1 MKDDKLPDIGH
12 VTTEIID
19 GLRIRLS
26 RSGRSSGLP
35 VLLTSPWPE
44 SIYAFH
50 RVLPHFVEAH
60 PVIAIDL
67 PGFGHS
73 ESRPDVMSPR
83 AMGAFLIK
91 VAAHLN
97 LDRLHGVGPDVGALA
112 FLFAAADHPRLFE
125 SLAVGG
131 AATRVDL
138 AAGSLK
144 NLIASPKGAFAA
156 INGADAVSDYL
167 TQAAQITPPAII
179 DDFRHASAGRRFED
193 ATQYIRAYN
202 EDLPPLEQR
211 LRQIQTPVLV
221 IAGKND
227 PIVPP
232 ANSQFLADRLPRN
245 RLSLLEAAHRVWEE
259 APEDYS
265 RRIMSWVG
273 GEYRGAFGQP
283 EQNS

>member
-1 MKDDKLPDIGH
+1 MKDEKLPDIGH

-26 RSGRSSGLP
+26 RSGRSDGLP

-50 RVLPHFVEAH
+50 RVLPYFAEAH

-73 ESRPDVMSPR
+73 ESRSDVMSPR
-83 AMGAFLIK
+83 AMGSFLVK

-97 LDRLHGVGPDVGALA
+97 LDRMHGVGPDVGALA

-125 SLAVGG
+125 SLALGG

-138 AAGSLK
+138 AAGRLRD
-144 NLIASPKGAFAA
+144 LIASPKGTFAA
-156 INGADAVSDYL
+156 TNGADAISGYL
-167 TQAAQITPPAII
+167 TQAAQITPAAII
-179 DDFRHASAGRRFED
+179 DDFRHASADRRFED
-193 ATQYIRAYN
+193 AVQYVRGYN
-202 EDLPPLEQR
+202 EDLPLLEQR

-232 ANSQFLADRLPRN
+232 ANNQFLADLLPHN
-245 RLSLLEAAHRVWEE
+245 RLSLLDAAHRAWEE
-259 APEDYS
+259 ATENYS
-265 RRIMSWVG
+265 RQIMSWFG
-273 GEYRGAFGQP
+273 GEYRVA
-283 EQNS
+283 

>member
-1 MKDDKLPDIGH
+1 MKDDKLPNIGQA
-12 VTTEIID
+12 TTEIID

-26 RSGRSSGLP
+26 RSGRSDGLP

-50 RVLPHFVEAH
+50 RVLPYFVEAY

-67 PGFGHS
+67 PGFGQS
-73 ESRPDVMSPR
+73 ESRSDVMSPS
-83 AMGAFLIK
+83 AMGAFLVK

-112 FLFAAADHPRLFE
+112 FLFAAADHPQLFE

-138 AAGSLK
+138 AAGRLK
-144 NLIASPKGAFAA
+144 DLIASPKGTFAA
-156 INGADAVSDYL
+156 IDGADAISGYL
-167 TQAAQITPPAII
+167 SQAAQITPAAII
-179 DDFRHASAGRRFED
+179 EDFRHASADRRFED
-193 ATQYIRAYN
+193 AVQYVRGYN
-202 EDLPPLEQR
+202 EDLPLLEQR

-232 ANSQFLADRLPRN
+232 ANNQFLADRLPHN
-245 RLSLLEAAHRVWEE
+245 RLSLLDAGHRAWEE
-259 APEDYS
+259 ATENYS
-265 RRIMSWVG
+265 RQIMSWFG
-273 GEYRGAFGQP
+273 GEYRVA
-283 EQNS
+283 

>member
-1 MKDDKLPDIGH
+1 MKDDKLPDIGR

-26 RSGRSSGLP
+26 RSGRSDGLP

-50 RVLPHFVEAH
+50 RVLPYFVEVH

-73 ESRPDVMSPR
+73 ESCSDVMSPR
-83 AMGAFLIK
+83 AMGAFLVK

-97 LDRLHGVGPDVGALA
+97 LNRLHGVGPDVGALA
-112 FLFAAADHPRLFE
+112 FLFAAADHPQLFE

-138 AAGSLK
+138 AAGRLRD
-144 NLIASPKGAFAA
+144 LIASPKGTFAA
-156 INGADAVSDYL
+156 INGADAVSGYL
-167 TQAAQITPPAII
+167 TQAAQVTPPAII
-179 DDFRHASAGRRFED
+179 DDFRRASADRRFED
-193 ATQYIRAYN
+193 AAQYVRAYN
-202 EDLPPLEQR
+202 EDLPLLEQR

-232 ANSQFLADRLPRN
+232 ANNQLLADRLPRN
-245 RLSLLEAAHRVWEE
+245 RLSLLEATHRVWEE
-259 APEDYS
+259 ATENYS
-265 RRIMSWVG
+265 RQIMSWFG
-273 GEYRGAFGQP
+273 GEYRAA
-283 EQNS
+283 

>member
-1 MKDDKLPDIGH
+1 MKDDKLPNIGQ

-26 RSGRSSGLP
+26 RSGRSDGVP

-50 RVLPHFVEAH
+50 RVLPYLVESH
-60 PVIAIDL
+60 PIIAIDL

-73 ESRPDVMSPR
+73 ESRADVMSPR
-83 AMGAFLIK
+83 GMGVFLIK

-97 LDRLHGVGPDVGALA
+97 LNRLHGVGPDVGALA

-138 AAGSLK
+138 AGERLRD
-144 NLIASPKGAFAA
+144 LIASPKGAFAA

-167 TQAAQITPPAII
+167 TQAAQITRATII
-179 DDFRHASAGRRFED
+179 DDFRHASAEQRFED
-193 ATQYIRAYN
+193 AVQYVRAYN
-202 EDLPPLEQR
+202 EDLPLLKQR
-211 LRQIQTPVLV
+211 LGQIQTPVLV

-232 ANSQFLADRLPRN
+232 ANNQLLADRLPRN
-245 RLSLLEAAHRVWEE
+245 RLSLLDAAHRVWEE
-259 APEDYS
+259 ATENYAS
-265 RRIMSWVG
+265 QIMSWFSA
-273 GEYRGAFGQP
+273 EYRVA
-283 EQNS
+283 